1 MSKGARLVAG
11 TGKKCTEEELKK
23 ASFFSP
29 TVVAD
34 CNHSMNI
41 MKEESFGPVLPIM
54 SVENDAEAI
63 NLMNDSEYGLTAAV
77 FSNKVAKVEK
87 MGSRIETG
95 TVFMNRCDYL
105 DPELPWTGV
114 KDTGKGVSL
123 SNHGFAQFY
132 RLKGYHLKKTI

>member
-1 MSKGARLVAG
+1 MTG
-11 TGKKCTEEELKK
+11 TGKKCTEEELAKS
-23 ASFFSP
+23 SFFSP

-34 CNHSMNI
+34 CDHSMNI

-54 SVENDAEAI
+54 SVESDKEALKLI
-63 NLMNDSEYGLTAAV
+63 NDSEYGLTAAI
-77 FSNKVAKVEK
+77 FSNKTDKVEK
-87 MGSRIETG
+87 MGQRIETG

-114 KDTGKGVSL
+114 KDTGKGVAL
-123 SNHGFAQFY
+123 SNHGFAPFY